1 MSDSDQHRIGT
12 YEVRDEAIIRLQQ
25 AVATVLT
32 KELPPGHGF
41 TLFIYPFGDDERM
54 FYISSG
60 DLAGNIKALERQLEA
75 MKRRLAERG

>member
-1 MSDSDQHRIGT
+1 MSGSEKHRLGT
-12 YEVRDEAIIRLQQ
+12 FEVRDEAIINLQQ
-25 AVATVLT
+25 AMAAVLK

-41 TLFIYPFGDDERM
+41 TLFIYPYGDDERM

-60 DLAGNIKALERQLEA
+60 DLAGNIQALERQLEA